1 MTHALDVQQAF
12 RDLEVQAQVHAK
24 TLETLKARA
33 RSRASRFA
41 VAVAVADHAQ
51 DAGSATGGPA

>member
-1 MTHALDVQQAF
+1 MTDAINVQQAF
-12 RDLEVQAQVHAK
+12 CDLEVQAQVRAK

-41 VAVAVADHAQ
+41 VAVADHAQ

>member
-1 MTHALDVQQAF
+1 MTHALEVQQAF

-24 TLETLKARA
+24 TLETLKARVL
-33 RSRASRFA
+33 SRF
-41 VAVAVADHAQ
+41 AVADHAQ

>member
-24 TLETLKARA
+24 TLETLKARVL
-33 RSRASRFA
+33 SHF
-41 VAVAVADHAQ
+41 AVADHAQ

>member
-1 MTHALDVQQAF
+1 MTHALNVQQAF
-12 RDLEVQAQVHAK
+12 RDLEAQAQVRAK

-41 VAVAVADHAQ
+41 VADHAQ